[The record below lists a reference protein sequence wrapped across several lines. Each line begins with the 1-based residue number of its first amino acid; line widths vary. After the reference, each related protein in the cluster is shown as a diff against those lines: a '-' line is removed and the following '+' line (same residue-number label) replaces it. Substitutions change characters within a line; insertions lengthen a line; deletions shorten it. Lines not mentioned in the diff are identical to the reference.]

1 MPRDADC
8 NEEFREMAI
17 KSKVLG
23 TLGLG
28 AACAVCCAPLL
39 APLVFGAGTVGF
51 GTSFGLNQ
59 LGLSLDQIICGGVA
73 AAAIAC
79 GGYWLWRAQQKAKRA
94 QTCACE
100 TTCDTKNV
108 SSAKPA

>member
-1 MPRDADC
+1 MWS
-8 NEEFREMAI
+8 FWKIMM

-23 TLGLG
+23 VLGFG

-39 APLVFGAGTVGF
+39 VPLLFGAGTVAL

-59 LGLSLDQIICGGVA
+59 TGLSLDQIICGGVA
-73 AAAIAC
+73 AAAIVG
-79 GGYWLWRAQQKAKRA
+79 GGYWLWRTQQKAKRA

-100 TTCDTKNV
+100 TTCDTETV
-108 SSAKPA
+108 SPAKPA